1 MKKFNKSILK
11 VSFVFLLGIFI
22 TRCYTIVHPP
32 FTVKERVTVIKQ
44 KVIEENESDEDYEDE
59 EYYDEEEVD
68 KETHIYYHHYYEP
81 FNDLYYYSR
90 LHPLWHRHYPHF
102 YFDFGFGMGYSFH
115 RFPWVSGLY
124 YYEPLYYPYNPYCF
138 GWPAYRDYYPWNMRN
153 YPFAYGGYYGH
164 RSYPGYGYYDDY
176 RSLKPYKK
184 RDFGRRQDY
193 RTTIANNRIMRS
205 AESIEKSGG
214 NNQAKKTSDS
224 YKGRRTKREE
234 YTKTK
239 SIKKSTNTDK
249 KSSTRTERSTGIKKS
264 TKSDSKS
271 SATRTK
277 SAGKSSNSKPKSSVA
292 TGKGKSGRSVTK
304 GSSGSRRS
312 SRPSGTS
319 TRASSGRS
327 FRPSG
332 TSTRGSSG
340 RSSKPSGSSGGRRER
355 K

>member
-11 VSFVFLLGIFI
+11 VSFVFLLGIFF

-44 KVIEENESDEDYEDE
+44 KVIEENESDENYEDE

-81 FNDLYYYSR
+81 FNDSYYYSR

-124 YYEPLYYPYNPYCF
+124 YYEPLYYPYNPYYF
-138 GWPAYRDYYPWNMRN
+138 GWTAYRDYYPGYMRN

-249 KSSTRTERSTGIKKS
+249 KSSTRT
-264 TKSDSKS
+264 
-271 SATRTK
+271 K

-304 GSSGSRRS
+304 GNPRRS
-312 SRPSGTS
+312 S
-319 TRASSGRS
+319 
-327 FRPSG
+327 RPSG